1 MDLRDVEQS
10 PGLDEA
16 GHDPRPAADVG
27 QPAQH
32 AARRV
37 DDVELVP
44 EPHRQL
50 IDVRLDE
57 PRIGDAKV
65 GGELAGEPDRR

>member
-16 GHDPRPAADVG
+16 CHDPRPAADVG
-27 QPAQH
+27 QPAQDP
-32 AARRV
+32 ARRV

-44 EPHRQL
+44 EPRGQL

-57 PRIGDAKV
+57 SRIGDAKV
-65 GGELAGEPDRR
+65 GGELASEPDRR